1 MRLGRRHGV
10 GGQCSTPP
18 AQAQTPD
25 ATAKAA
31 RRWALAHWRP
41 AFEAAAAAGYA
52 GASLALGGLAVMSA
66 AGSLFARSAP
76 FLSGGSFG
84 AGPILWGAL
93 CAAAGAA
100 AATRWRAAKTIWR
113 ARAKLLG
120 APAVFMT
127 YADLADRLRVLAE
140 DSSSGAQLPPIERS
154 GASAGDVLA
163 AAAGSDG
170 VVYDSR
176 RMPPPKGL
184 WAGLGFPWRSAEAQ
198 KLAMLPSEDYRAVL
212 PPDWARRF
220 VLGEAAAEGLPAG
233 AQGSPVI
240 HGVGPREAPIDI
252 PFSQMGAGML
262 IVGTTQSGKGVVL
275 GGLVSQAILR
285 GDCVIVIDPKFST
298 RLWRAV
304 QGACRAA
311 GRPQPLLF
319 HPAKPDESVRLDP
332 LGDFQRPTEI
342 ASRLKTIIGEAAGEF
357 ADLSW
362 AAAHVIVEALLFLG
376 RRPTL
381 AAIDAVL
388 RSGLDPVIDD
398 VLARAFVLGGRRD
411 WRAVMLARRETL
423 LGMQAAESAARKSA
437 GRGPAPWSVKDAE
450 RFVLG
455 EMWQEAKADRRFRAA
470 AGAEA
475 VKLVDKLLAECDP
488 QQRALTLKVTGSLR
502 TVLTKLTAGELRSL
516 LSPEP
521 DDAVNPDPRPVATLS
536 KVVKG
541 GLVLYAGLDALTDAT
556 IAEAVGM
563 LLLAGLASLAGE
575 LYNEGRSGARAAT
588 VSLFVDETANVINR
602 PLVELLNKGREAGIQ
617 TTCAMQTTADLE
629 AMLGSRAK
637 AMQALGNLNAC
648 LALRTID
655 PGTQQ
660 FVADLFGRT
669 LAESTSSTRSLSRES
684 GAWGVIRST
693 AGASAAGTEAPLV
706 DASRLKDLPN
716 GEFFLS
722 AGGRLYKGR
731 APILDPDGAERR
743 LADAW
748 PCPDAPKTILRRRKE

>member
-1 MRLGRRHGV
+1 MIGRTRTGAV
-10 GGQCSTPP
+10 KRSSAVEENQEV
-18 AQAQTPD
+18 D

-41 AFEAAAAAGYA
+41 AYEAASAAGFACA
-52 GASLALGGLAVMSA
+52 GLSLGGLAVMSA
-66 AGSLFARSAP
+66 VGTLFWGPPPDAGASAW
-76 FLSGGSFG
+76 SGC
-84 AGPILWGAL
+84 GPWLWGAL
-93 CAAAGAA
+93 GAASAA
-100 AATRWRAAKTIWR
+100 AARARWRAAERIWR
-113 ARAKLLG
+113 ARARLLG

-127 YADLADRLRVLAE
+127 FADLGARLERLAVDRA
-140 DSSSGAQLPPIERS
+140 GAARPPIEKQ
-154 GASAGDVLA
+154 GAGAGDVLS
-163 AAAGSDG
+163 AAAGRAG
-170 VVYDSR
+170 VVFDSR
-176 RMPPPKGL
+176 RMPPPKAL

-212 PPDWARRF
+212 PPDWVRRF
-220 VLGEAAAEGLPAG
+220 VLDEEAVRGLPSG

-240 HGVGPREAPIDI
+240 HGVGPGEAPIDI

-285 GDCVIVIDPKFST
+285 GDCVIVIDPKFSM

-311 GRPQPLLF
+311 GRPEPLLF
-319 HPAKPDESVRLDP
+319 HPAKPQESVRLDP

-342 ASRLKTIIGEAAGEF
+342 ASRLKTIIGESAGEF

-398 VLARAFVLGGRRD
+398 VLARAFELGGRRD
-411 WRAVMLARRETL
+411 WRRVMLERKEAL
-423 LGMQAAESAARKSA
+423 LRSQAADAALRKGG
-437 GRGPAPWSVKDAE
+437 GRGPAALSGKDAE
-450 RFVLG
+450 RFVLS
-455 EMWQEAKADRRFRAA
+455 EMWQEAKVDPHFCAA
-470 AGAEA
+470 AGRDA
-475 VKLVDKLLAECDP
+475 VSLVEKLLAECDP
-488 QQRALTLKVTGSLR
+488 QQRALTLKMTGSLR
-502 TVLTKLTAGELRSL
+502 TVLTKLTAGELRQL
-516 LSPEP
+516 LSP
-521 DDAVNPDPRPVATLS
+521 DAGDAADPDPRPIAALS
-536 KVVKG
+536 KVVRG

-575 LYNEGRSGARAAT
+575 LYNEGRSGERAAPI
-588 VSLFVDETANVINR
+588 SLFVDETANVINR
-602 PLVELLNKGREAGIQ
+602 PLIELLNKGREAGIQ

-637 AMQALGNLNAC
+637 ALQALGNLNTC

-669 LAESTSSTRSLSRES
+669 LAESASSSRSISREP
-684 GAWGVIRST
+684 GAWGGMRST
-693 AGASAAGTEAPLV
+693 AGSSLSSESAPLV
-706 DASRLKDLPN
+706 DAARLKDLPN

-731 APILDPDGAERR
+731 APMLDPESTERR
-743 LADAW
+743 LVDA
-748 PCPDAPKTILRRRKE
+748 AGSAAAEAVGRSGRKAC